1 MIDRARFVGGSAALV
16 ASGAAPASAQTAE
29 FGVPHPPI
37 VPEDDPS
44 IAVVRATL
52 QRPDAAIG
60 AYVAMP
66 RTVSPATPGVVLV
79 CHIWGVDAQY
89 RDLTR
94 RFAKLGYIAIAPGLM
109 DRSHV
114 PNGDGM
120 TDSAP
125 FRTAFAEMLSG
136 TYSFGD
142 LLAARA
148 WVRERAAHGKIGL
161 YGNCGGG
168 GLALQALVGNANY
181 NAAGVPYGFVRADR
195 ARTEPPPPAALA
207 WAARVTTPTIG
218 FYGLLDGSIMAADVE
233 SAYGLMQGAHEVFVY
248 PDAAHAF
255 LDDTRD
261 SYRAG
266 PAADAWTKLTAW
278 FARYL
283 ALA

>member
-1 MIDRARFVGGSAALV
+1 MIDRGTFVGGSAALL
-16 ASGAAPASAQTAE
+16 AAQ
-29 FGVPHPPI
+29 FGHPHPPI
-37 VPEDDPS
+37 VAEDDPA
-44 IAVVRATL
+44 IAVVRTTL
-52 QRPDAAIG
+52 QRPDAVIG

-66 RTVSPATPGVVLV
+66 RSVTDTTPGIVLV
-79 CHIWGVDAQY
+79 CHLWGVDAQY

-114 PNGDGM
+114 PSGDGM

-125 FRTAFAEMLSG
+125 FSAAFAEMLTG
-136 TYSFGD
+136 ERSFGD

-148 WVRERAAHGKIGL
+148 WVRSRAPRGKIGL

-168 GLALQALVGNANY
+168 GLALQALAGNTNY
-181 NAAGVPYGFVRADR
+181 DAAGVLYGFVRGDR
-195 ARTEPPPPAALA
+195 SATEPPPPSAFA

-233 SAYGLMQGAHEVFVY
+233 TAYGLMAGPHEVIVY

-255 LDDTRD
+255 LDDTRE
-261 SYRAG
+261 SYRPG

-278 FARYL
+278 YAKYL
-283 ALA
+283 G